1 MTMAP
6 IRPTAAAPVPG
17 MLIRTGLLLSVLAA
31 AAPAAP
37 ALHAQATGSIEG
49 VVSLREQPARRTL
62 NRYAGS
68 GNAAARS
75 LQDVPVVAYLE
86 GAFPG
91 AAAPRPGA
99 AEIAQRD
106 TAFAPAVLVVPVGTT
121 VAFPNRDPFFHNVFS
136 YSPTKRFD
144 LGRYSRGES
153 KSVLFDRAGVSKVY
167 CEVHQF
173 MRSAVVVVEN
183 PHYAVVGAD
192 GRFMLRNVPAGEH
205 RLVVWDIERRPQELM
220 VTVPAG
226 GAARVQV
233 TLQ

>member
-1 MTMAP
+1 MIMPSFCRA
-6 IRPTAAAPVPG
+6 AAAPVPG
-17 MLIRTGLLLSVLAA
+17 AVIRTGLLVIAVASAA
-31 AAPAAP
+31 AAPP
-37 ALHAQATGSIEG
+37 GLYAQGTGSIEG

-86 GAFPG
+86 GALRGG
-91 AAAPRPGA
+91 AGPRPAA

-144 LGRYSRGES
+144 LGRYPRGES
-153 KSVLFDRAGVSKVY
+153 KSVLFDRPGVSKVY

-192 GRFMLRNVPAGEH
+192 GRFVLRNVPAGEH
-205 RLVVWDIERRPQELM
+205 RLVVWDIERRPQELT
-220 VTVPAG
+220 VTVPADG
-226 GAARVQV
+226 VARVQV